1 MNRNELI
8 HNLKSGNVQVTF
20 KKIDGDMRK
29 MICTLQ
35 EDVIPKTTGKK
46 KENKDVL
53 AVWDLGK
60 NAWRSFRIDS
70 VKGVKFV
77 TEHAHK

>member
-8 HNLKSGNVQVTF
+8 HNLKSGSVQVTF

-29 MICTLQ
+29 MLCTLQ
-35 EDVIPKTTGKK
+35 EDVIPKITGKK

-60 NAWRSFRIDS
+60 KDWRSFRIDS
-70 VKGVKFV
+70 VKGVKLV
-77 TEHAHK
+77 TEHEHK